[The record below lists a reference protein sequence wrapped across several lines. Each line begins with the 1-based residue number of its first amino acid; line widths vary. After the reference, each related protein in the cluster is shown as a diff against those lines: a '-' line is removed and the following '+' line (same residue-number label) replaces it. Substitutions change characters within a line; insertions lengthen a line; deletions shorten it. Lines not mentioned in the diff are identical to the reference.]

1 MTRPRAADIIS
12 DFRGIY
18 ARIARKLKVSA
29 SMVSRVADGN
39 RDSTEIEA
47 ALDDELKAL
56 KVKLEK
62 YLNVLSR

>member
-39 RDSTEIEA
+39 RASTEIEA
-47 ALDDELKAL
+47 ALDEELKAL